1 MHKSRIGEI
10 TIDCQTDDLSG
21 AVDFWSRALGY
32 EAEKHEDHFHL
43 LAPKTDIQIN
53 IQKAPHEPRVHI
65 DFETDDIEA
74 EVKRLEDLGAKRVR
88 EGKRW
93 VVMQTPTGHGICI
106 CRPARS
112 NFEESAHRWP

>member
-10 TIDCQTDDLSG
+10 TIDCQADDLND
-21 AVDFWSRALGY
+21 AVAFWSKALGY
-32 EAEKHEDHFHL
+32 EAAAHEDHFHL
-43 LAPKTDIQIN
+43 RAPAADVQIN
-53 IQKAPHEPRVHI
+53 IQKVSHQPRVHI

-74 EVKRLEDLGAKRVR
+74 EVARLEDLGAKRIR

-93 VVMQTPTGHGICI
+93 VVMQTPTGHGICV

-112 NFEESAHRWP
+112 DFKQNAHQWP